1 MDPPNLALIS
11 LDISTEAAS
20 EIKTNT
26 YEAFSTHLP
35 VVREVYNFIKWSDS
49 KGQDLFTQIP
59 GKLPRYWVQAV
70 R

>member
-11 LDISTEAAS
+11 LDFSTEAAS

-35 VVREVYNFIKWSDS
+35 VVREVYNFIK
-49 KGQDLFTQIP
+49 
-59 GKLPRYWVQAV
+59 
-70 R
+70 

>member
-1 MDPPNLALIS
+1 MLIKSKNLAKNICNKGFRDLTMDPPNLALIS

-35 VVREVYNFIKWSDS
+35 VVREVYNFIK
-49 KGQDLFTQIP
+49 
-59 GKLPRYWVQAV
+59 
-70 R
+70 